1 MMGTVARGTLDFFDR
16 RVCMTIPF
24 TKGDCVLALA
34 VRVIKSHTP
43 LTPRWPFQQVGRFTN
58 FLNQHLHDPWPL
70 TQAMWQI
77 TGAPITDLIDGQM
90 PSWRDTTLL
99 TPEASTTIE
108 GWTNRIRCAS
118 TPVCP
123 SCIHE
128 RPSAID
134 AYWRI
139 PIMPICLKHE
149 VLLVDRCLA
158 CQGSLRTISTQSPS
172 RTLTFFS
179 RGCDNCSTPLP
190 PSQPASP
197 STIET
202 VSYLRQELRQ
212 QLTQSPAT
220 DHAST
225 DLAAIQDIVNLLHT
239 PGGRTGANK
248 NVYTRSPRTVA
259 TALPAALALYQGHAD
274 PSDHLLHIDEQRVN
288 NYRRGRSGL
297 RRPRV
302 LELLAAT
309 RSASSPRSPSSRLTK
324 GPHPW
329 PTSLPDKFLLEV
341 TDALHDAAHYV
352 GLDPD
357 ADMLMRWASLIIADA
372 VQHDHHELI
381 HETPATRAER
391 TKIRRLLTAT
401 EQLGTFERLHNQALR
416 AGTAYLRKHDHR
428 TTQRSSQVRSS
439 GAESA

>member
-1 MMGTVARGTLDFFDR
+1 MGTVARGTLNVFDR

-24 TKGDCVLALA
+24 TTGDCVLALA

-43 LTPRWPFQQVGRFTN
+43 LTPRWPFQQVGRFNN
-58 FLNQHLHDPWPL
+58 FLNQHLRDPWPL

-77 TGAPITDLIDGQM
+77 TGAPIPDLIDGQM
-90 PSWRDTTLL
+90 PSWRNTTLL
-99 TPEASTTIE
+99 PPEASTTIE

-118 TPVCP
+118 PPVCP

-158 CQGSLRTISTQSPS
+158 CQRSLRTISTQSPS

-190 PSQPASP
+190 PSQPASS

-202 VSYLRQELRQ
+202 VSYLREELRQ
-212 QLTQSPAT
+212 QLTQSPTTERGA
-220 DHAST
+220 T
-225 DLAAIQDIVNLLHT
+225 DLAAVQDIVNLLHA
-239 PGGRTGANK
+239 PGGRAGANK
-248 NVYTRSPRTVA
+248 NVYTRSPRTIAAV
-259 TALPAALALYQGHAD
+259 LPTALALYRGHAD
-274 PSDHLLHIDEQRVN
+274 PSDHLLHIDNQRVN
-288 NYRRGRSGL
+288 TYRRGQGGL

-302 LELLAAT
+302 LELLNA
-309 RSASSPRSPSSRLTK
+309 PRPVSSRRSRSSQLTE
-324 GPHPW
+324 GSHPW
-329 PTSLPDKFLLEV
+329 PTSLPDRFLLEV
-341 TDALHDAAHYV
+341 TDSLHDAAYHV

-357 ADMLMRWASLIIADA
+357 ADMLTRWASLIIADA
-372 VQHDHHELI
+372 VQHDHQELD
-381 HETPATRAER
+381 HETPPTKTER

-401 EQLGTFERLHNQALR
+401 EQLGTFERLHNQALK
-416 AGTAYLRKHDHR
+416 AGIAYLRTHDHH

-439 GAESA
+439 GAKSA

>member
-1 MMGTVARGTLDFFDR
+1 MGIAARGTLDFFDR

-43 LTPRWPFQQVGRFTN
+43 WTPRWPFTQLNRSHLS
-58 FLNQHLHDPWPL
+58 LNQHLRGPWPL

-99 TPEASTTIE
+99 PPEAVTTVE
-108 GWTNRIRCAS
+108 GWTNRFRSAS
-118 TPVCP
+118 VPVCP
-123 SCIHE
+123 KCIHE

-134 AYWRI
+134 VHWRI
-139 PIMPICLKHE
+139 PIMPICVRHG
-149 VLLVDRCLA
+149 VLLVDRCRT
-158 CQGSLRTISTQSPS
+158 CQRPFRDISTKRIQRSLTLFSP
-172 RTLTFFS
+172 
-179 RGCDNCSTPLP
+179 GCDNCGAPVP

-197 STIET
+197 STIEAA
-202 VSYLRQELRQ
+202 SHLRAELRQ
-212 QLTQSPAT
+212 QLTQSPPT

-225 DLAAIQDIVNLLHT
+225 DLAAVQDIVNLLHA
-239 PGGRTGANK
+239 PGGRAGANK
-248 NVYTRSPRTVA
+248 NVYTRSPRTIAAV
-259 TALPAALALYQGHAD
+259 LPAALALYQGRVD

-288 NYRRGRSGL
+288 NYRRGRGGL

-309 RSASSPRSPSSRLTK
+309 RSASSPRSPSSRLTE

-341 TDALHDAAHYV
+341 TDSLHDAAYHV

-401 EQLGTFERLHNQALR
+401 EELGTFERLHNQALR
-416 AGTAYLRKHDHR
+416 AGTAYLRTHEHR

-439 GAESA
+439 GAKSA